1 MCYNTAI
8 NLKKEVA
15 MVNYPNKKKTQP
27 YIRKI
32 DGKHDT
38 ARRGM
43 HLEEDINLTNQYYLA
58 NDIAVIHKK
67 PTPIRIVKVS
77 YPERSAAKIV
87 EAYFQAP
94 STTDY
99 NGIYKGRYID
109 FEAKETK
116 TLSFP
121 FTNISLH
128 QINHL
133 DKIIK
138 HGGIAFLIIAFT
150 KVNEVYL
157 LDASFMIEAYR
168 KNDRKSLKYETIKE
182 KGHLIKQGYL
192 PRLHY
197 LEIVDQY
204 YCEVFK

>member
-1 MCYNTAI
+1 M
-8 NLKKEVA
+8 
-15 MVNYPNKKKTQP
+15 NYPNGITKKNTNHE
-27 YIRKI
+27 INF
-32 DGKHDT
+32 GN
-38 ARRGM
+38 RGM
-43 HLEEDINLTNQYYLA
+43 RLENDLNSTNEYYA
-58 NDIAVIHKK
+58 SIDKAYIYKK
-67 PTPIRIVKVS
+67 PTPIKITKVN
-77 YPERSAAKIV
+77 YPSRDKAVIT
-87 EAYFQAP
+87 QAFFTIP

-99 NGIYKGRYID
+99 NGIYKGKYID

-133 DKIIK
+133 DKVIH

-157 LDASFMIEAYR
+157 LDASFMVEAYR
-168 KNDRKSLKYETIKE
+168 KNDRKSLRYETIKE
-182 KGHLIKQGYL
+182 KGHLIRQGFL

-197 LEIVDQY
+197 LEIIDQY